1 MCQPARAMSNN
12 GTLSATVKDSIL
24 LFFCL
29 LMRINGEGIYL
40 SVMCQGN
47 VHLNSLKGLL
57 ESQSTVIILTL
68 SSLDQKKR
76 KTG

>member
-1 MCQPARAMSNN
+1 MCQPARATSNN

-24 LFFCL
+24 LCL
-29 LMRINGEGIYL
+29 LRINGEGIYL

-57 ESQSTVIILTL
+57 ESQSTVILSL
-68 SSLDQKKR
+68 SSLDQKR